1 MYNYHFRL
9 TPVKVE
15 EFIRYCNLRR
25 KHSIIDTLEFD
36 KTLEDINK
44 KGEQPIS
51 FLIARQN
58 WSKNQNQVSNY
69 KQSLCKSHKRTYL
82 VNKISTRCLK
92 ISWKTYFLNEY
103 QLSQQRRKSHY
114 FTLSFLLGHV
124 PYINHVFQKG
134 IYWHIGTIKQVENE
148 IITFICTVGE
158 LKDWTKRHLLSKT
171 TQIQAVWAGGKGESS
186 HL

>member
-1 MYNYHFRL
+1 MYTIVCKLKLFIFYFQVCRHLYNYHFRL

-69 KQSLCKSHKRTYL
+69 KQSLCKSHKRT
-82 VNKISTRCLK
+82 
-92 ISWKTYFLNEY
+92 
-103 QLSQQRRKSHY
+103 
-114 FTLSFLLGHV
+114 
-124 PYINHVFQKG
+124 
-134 IYWHIGTIKQVENE
+134 
-148 IITFICTVGE
+148 
-158 LKDWTKRHLLSKT
+158 
-171 TQIQAVWAGGKGESS
+171 
-186 HL
+186 

>member
-1 MYNYHFRL
+1 MFLKVTLLKYYVINTAQKIHILLHFRL

-58 WSKNQNQVSNY
+58 WTKNQNQVSTY
-69 KQSLCKSHKRTYL
+69 KKIVGHPSHSTSDPL
-82 VNKISTRCLK
+82 PVNFR
-92 ISWKTYFLNEY
+92 
-103 QLSQQRRKSHY
+103 
-114 FTLSFLLGHV
+114 FTLA
-124 PYINHVFQKG
+124 P
-134 IYWHIGTIKQVENE
+134 
-148 IITFICTVGE
+148 
-158 LKDWTKRHLLSKT
+158 
-171 TQIQAVWAGGKGESS
+171 
-186 HL
+186 

>member
-1 MYNYHFRL
+1 MYTVLKVKTIHILLQVCRHLYNNYHFRL

-69 KQSLCKSHKRTYL
+69 KQSLCKSHKRT
-82 VNKISTRCLK
+82 
-92 ISWKTYFLNEY
+92 
-103 QLSQQRRKSHY
+103 
-114 FTLSFLLGHV
+114 
-124 PYINHVFQKG
+124 
-134 IYWHIGTIKQVENE
+134 
-148 IITFICTVGE
+148 
-158 LKDWTKRHLLSKT
+158 
-171 TQIQAVWAGGKGESS
+171 
-186 HL
+186 